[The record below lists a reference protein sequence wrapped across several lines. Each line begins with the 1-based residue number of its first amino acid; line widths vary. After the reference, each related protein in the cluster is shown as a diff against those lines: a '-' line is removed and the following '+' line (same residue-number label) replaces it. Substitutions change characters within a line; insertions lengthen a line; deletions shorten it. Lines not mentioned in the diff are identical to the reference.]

1 MHVIG
6 TCSRRSLFFIS
17 LLILI
22 SWSGSNSAGSLPPDV
37 QISGTWDCSFSG
49 TVQGKGTSQTDTLVM
64 DLNQNGSR
72 VTGTLRFNGLDV
84 SFPVSGKVTGTK
96 FTYIAKAIM
105 GPNCEAAIEGEMTFD
120 ERANEMTGSQTQ
132 VNCEGKAVGK
142 VAATR
147 R

>member
-72 VTGTLRFNGLDV
+72 VTGRLRLDGLDV
-84 SFPVSGKVTGTK
+84 SFPVAGKVAGTK
-96 FTYIAKAIM
+96 FTYIAKGSM
-105 GPNCEAAIEGEMTFD
+105 GPNWEAAIEGEMTFD
-120 ERANEMTGSQTQ
+120 ERANGIT
-132 VNCEGKAVGK
+132 
-142 VAATR
+142 
-147 R
+147 